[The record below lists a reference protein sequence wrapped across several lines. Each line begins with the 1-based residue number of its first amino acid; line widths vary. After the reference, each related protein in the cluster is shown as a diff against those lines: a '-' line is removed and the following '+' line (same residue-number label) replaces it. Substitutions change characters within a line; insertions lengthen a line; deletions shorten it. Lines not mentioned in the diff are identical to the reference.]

1 MKKDLTE
8 IIFILDESGSMSSV
22 KGDTIGGFNEFI
34 EAQKRIP
41 GTVKFTFVKFSDYY
55 NVINEGTPI
64 EEVSP
69 LNESTYTPSFSTAL
83 LDAVGK
89 AVNSVTARL
98 DETPEDEKPEKVLF
112 AILTDGYENASTEY
126 AQKAINEMI
135 KNQRTKEGWEFL
147 FLGADIDAWSGGSAM
162 GINMN
167 INISKNDLKRS
178 MKGMSYYAASYRT
191 NNLVGMSADTFNLS
205 EEELD
210 KKMEEL
216 QDES

>member
-98 DETPEDEKPEKVLF
+98 DKTPEDEKPEKVLF

-191 NNLVGMSADTFNLS
+191 DNFLGMSADTFNLS